1 MYYKL
6 TFNHDLI
13 DESIDNGTYPIYA
26 EVSNLKEIEYPGIKQ
41 GFFRNIFFETNGREI
56 TNWPVVDF
64 YYSSKVSTLE
74 NEYLSN
80 VNNWLIVHK
89 KVKKE
94 FEKQKIQGIQ
104 YLPVRVVDVLT
115 HSVSHNYYAVN
126 ILNWIDGIDMEA
138 SEWEY
143 EEEDDAYFF
152 EPKGMGLDE
161 QKCEG
166 YDIFRCTK
174 DTICIFVSEK
184 IKKIFEKN
192 NWQWFSLSEM
202 PSTHKI
208 KKTEENT
215 LLSFSN

>member
-94 FEKQKIQGIQ
+94 FEKQKIQWIQ

-152 EPKGMGLDE
+152 EPKGMVLDE

-208 KKTEENT
+208 K
-215 LLSFSN
+215 

>member
-74 NEYLSN
+74 NEYFSN

-152 EPKGMGLDE
+152 EPKGMVLDE

-208 KKTEENT
+208 K
-215 LLSFSN
+215 

>member
-64 YYSSKVSTLE
+64 YYSSKVSTLV

-152 EPKGMGLDE
+152 EPKGMVLDE

-208 KKTEENT
+208 K
-215 LLSFSN
+215 

>member
-26 EVSNLKEIEYPGIKQ
+26 EVSNLKEIEYPGRKQ

-152 EPKGMGLDE
+152 EPKGMVLDE

-208 KKTEENT
+208 K
-215 LLSFSN
+215 

>member
-104 YLPVRVVDVLT
+104 YLPVRLVDVLT

-152 EPKGMGLDE
+152 EPKGMVLDE

-208 KKTEENT
+208 K
-215 LLSFSN
+215 

>member
-152 EPKGMGLDE
+152 EPKGMVLDE

-202 PSTHKI
+202 PSTH
-208 KKTEENT
+208 TEENT

>member
-152 EPKGMGLDE
+152 EPKGMVLDE

-208 KKTEENT
+208 EYTIIFFKLT
-215 LLSFSN
+215 

>member
-13 DESIDNGTYPIYA
+13 DESIDNGTYPISA

-56 TNWPVVDF
+56 TNRPVVDF

-138 SEWEY
+138 SEWDY

-152 EPKGMGLDE
+152 EPKGMVLDE

-208 KKTEENT
+208 K
-215 LLSFSN
+215 

>member
-41 GFFRNIFFETNGREI
+41 GFFRNIFFVTNGREI

-152 EPKGMGLDE
+152 EPKGMVLDE

-208 KKTEENT
+208 K
-215 LLSFSN
+215 

>member
-152 EPKGMGLDE
+152 EPKGMVLDE

-174 DTICIFVSEK
+174 DIICIFVSEK

-208 KKTEENT
+208 K
-215 LLSFSN
+215 

>member
-152 EPKGMGLDE
+152 EPKGMVLDE

-174 DTICIFVSEK
+174 DAICIFVSEK

-208 KKTEENT
+208 K
-215 LLSFSN
+215 

>member
-80 VNNWLIVHK
+80 VNNWLNEQK

-152 EPKGMGLDE
+152 EPKGMVLDE

-208 KKTEENT
+208 K
-215 LLSFSN
+215 

>member
-6 TFNHDLI
+6 TFNFDLI
-13 DESIDNGTYPIYA
+13 DKSIENGTYPIYA
-26 EVSNLKEIEYPGIKQ
+26 EVSNLEEIEYPGIKQ
-41 GFFRNIFFETNGREI
+41 GFFRNVFFETNGREI
-56 TNWPVVDF
+56 TDWPVVDF

-80 VNNWLIVHK
+80 VNNWLVVHK

-115 HSVSHNYYAVN
+115 HSVNHNYYAVN
-126 ILNWIDGIDMEA
+126 ILNRIDGIDMEA

-143 EEEDDAYFF
+143 EEEDDVYFF
-152 EPKGMGLDE
+152 EPKGMVLDE
-161 QKCEG
+161 QKCER

-208 KKTEENT
+208 K
-215 LLSFSN
+215 

>member
-152 EPKGMGLDE
+152 EPKGMVLDE

-174 DTICIFVSEK
+174 DNICIFVSEK

-208 KKTEENT
+208 K
-215 LLSFSN
+215 

>member
-152 EPKGMGLDE
+152 EPKGMVLDE

-166 YDIFRCTK
+166 YNIFRCTK

-208 KKTEENT
+208 K
-215 LLSFSN
+215 

>member
-126 ILNWIDGIDMEA
+126 ILNWIDGIDIEA

-152 EPKGMGLDE
+152 EPKGMVLDE

-208 KKTEENT
+208 K
-215 LLSFSN
+215 